1 MVRLLLLLP
10 IRSIIPYE
18 HLASASN
25 GGGGGGGGGGR
36 SLCLDSHVGRLLR
49 TAYRF
54 EGEEQEQEEAH
65 KWVSG
70 LAC

>member
-1 MVRLLLLLP
+1 M
-10 IRSIIPYE
+10 IPYE

-25 GGGGGGGGGGR
+25 GGGGSSCSR
-36 SLCLDSHVGRLLR
+36 SLCLDSDIGRLLR
-49 TAYRF
+49 SAYRF

>member
-1 MVRLLLLLP
+1 MVVVMVMVVV
-10 IRSIIPYE
+10 
-18 HLASASN
+18 
-25 GGGGGGGGGGR
+25 
-36 SLCLDSHVGRLLR
+36 DSHIGRLLR

-65 KWVSG
+65 EWVSG

>member
-1 MVRLLLLLP
+1 M
-10 IRSIIPYE
+10 IPYE
-18 HLASASN
+18 HLASVSN
-25 GGGGGGGGGGR
+25 GGGGGSSSRR
-36 SLCLDSHVGRLLR
+36 SLCLDSDIDRLLR

>member
-1 MVRLLLLLP
+1 M
-10 IRSIIPYE
+10 IPYE

-25 GGGGGGGGGGR
+25 GGGGSSSSSSSSR
-36 SLCLDSHVGRLLR
+36 SLCLDSHIGRLLR
-49 TAYRF
+49 SAYRF

>member
-1 MVRLLLLLP
+1 M
-10 IRSIIPYE
+10 IPYE

-25 GGGGGGGGGGR
+25 GGGGGGGGGSSSR
-36 SLCLDSHVGRLLR
+36 SLCLGSHIGRLLR

-54 EGEEQEQEEAH
+54 EGEEQEQGEAH

>member
-1 MVRLLLLLP
+1 M
-10 IRSIIPYE
+10 IPYE

-25 GGGGGGGGGGR
+25 GGGSSSSSSR
-36 SLCLDSHVGRLLR
+36 SLCLDSHIGRLLR
-49 TAYRF
+49 SAYRF